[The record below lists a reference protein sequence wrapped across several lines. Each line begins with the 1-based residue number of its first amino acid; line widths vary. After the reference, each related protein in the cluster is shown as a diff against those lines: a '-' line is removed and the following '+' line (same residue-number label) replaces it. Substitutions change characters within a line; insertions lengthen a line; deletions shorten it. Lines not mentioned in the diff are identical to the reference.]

1 MMNADRNEQVILT
14 NDEIATIYRH
24 RARHY
29 DLEASLYRLIG
40 FRLPAYRKMSVD
52 ALQLRRGDTVV
63 EIGCGTGLN
72 LPLLQEAVG
81 REGKVIGVDLT
92 DAMLAQAR
100 RRVGAAGWTNV
111 ELVQSDATKYEFP
124 SGVNGII
131 STLAI
136 TLVPEFDGIVRRGS
150 EALAA
155 GGRFVVFDFK
165 YPERGYVRPL
175 VPLALLVTR
184 AFGVRIEMASRHPW
198 ESIQRYFDD
207 ATVTEFY
214 LGMAYIAAGAR
225 SSSTGS
231 AGR

>member
-1 MMNADRNEQVILT
+1 MNADRNEQVILT

-100 RRVGAAGWTNV
+100 RRVGDAGWTNV

-136 TLVPEFDGIVRRGS
+136 TLVPEFDGIVRRG
-150 EALAA
+150 
-155 GGRFVVFDFK
+155 
-165 YPERGYVRPL
+165 RGAHVGLR
-175 VPLALLVTR
+175 R
-184 AFGVRIEMASRHPW
+184 G
-198 ESIQRYFDD
+198 
-207 ATVTEFY
+207 
-214 LGMAYIAAGAR
+214 AAGADPLR
-225 SSSTGS
+225 LRASLRPRLDPQALLRPRLLPLHLGAR
-231 AGR
+231 AGHRQHLAVRGMGAVRRHRRARGRARGGGA